1 MSEILNR
8 DMKILVAMITS
19 EIRSRED
26 KKEKWAQFKK
36 DHREDLR
43 VLLGLPDRSDINP
56 GTLMGFDI
64 DAENQHI
71 LLNYSSEAHNILH
84 EVDGGWTPMLRQ
96 MRGLIYS
103 YGEPGDGASIK
114 LISRGFEKFFNANE
128 LPENTYDALREQHGN
143 GSFLARYKAD
153 GHMIEYFVD
162 KGKLFATTRGKL
174 GTASAV
180 EALTMFDI
188 REFNEISSHFG
199 GELMPLIVELV
210 TPSTEV
216 HVDYEGEEKLY
227 LLAAYDIHGNKLS
240 LDQLEYIAEVCSD
253 KFTIPY
259 CKSFTLD
266 EMIEEINDRSVQ
278 NNEGWVMDFN
288 GQLIKFKY
296 ISYIGRMVESKL
308 SYKYIMNCI
317 RNDRLDK
324 MLFTLPEEIRD
335 HAYDMVKEVE
345 DICQN
350 ASSYKPLYAL
360 HSEREGGESYFR
372 TVCRMFWKEIYNTK
386 HSLPIMMVA

>member
-1 MSEILNR
+1 
-8 DMKILVAMITS
+8 MKILVAMITN

-36 DHREDLR
+36 DHREELR
-43 VLLGLPDRSDINP
+43 ILLDLPDREDVNP

-64 DAENQHI
+64 DEENQHI

-84 EVDGGWTPMLRQ
+84 DIPGGWSPMLRQ

-128 LPENTYDALREQHGN
+128 LPENTYDALREKHGDERY
-143 GSFLARYKAD
+143 LARYKAD
-153 GHMIEYFVD
+153 GHMIEYFAD

-174 GTASAV
+174 GTASAL
-180 EALTMFDI
+180 EALTMFSI
-188 REFNEISSHFG
+188 EEFNHISSCFG
-199 GELMPLIVELV
+199 DDLMSIIVELV
-210 TPSTEV
+210 TPNTEV
-216 HVDYEGEEKLY
+216 HVDYEGQETLY
-227 LLAAYDIHGNKLS
+227 LLAAYDKQGNKLS
-240 LDQLEYIAEVCSD
+240 LPQVEFIAEKCSD
-253 KFTIPY
+253 KFTIPFA
-259 CKSFTLD
+259 KEFTLD
-266 EMIEEINDRSVQ
+266 EMIAEINDRSVQ

-324 MLFTLPEEIRD
+324 MLFTLPEEIRE
-335 HAYDMVKEVE
+335 HAYAMVNEVE
-345 DICQN
+345 TICQN
-350 ASSYKPLYAL
+350 ATSYKPLYSL
-360 HSEREGGESYFR
+360 HNEREGGESYFR
-372 TVCRMFWKEIYNTK
+372 TVCRQFWKEIYNTK
-386 HSLPIMMVA
+386 NTLPIMMVA

>member
-1 MSEILNR
+1 MNNILQN

-26 KKEKWAQFKK
+26 KKQKWAQFKR
-36 DHREDLR
+36 DHREELR
-43 VLLGLPDRSDINP
+43 VLFELPERDDINP

-64 DAENQHI
+64 DEENQHI

-84 EVDGGWTPMLRQ
+84 DIDGGWSPMLRQ

-103 YGEPGDGASIK
+103 YGQPGDGSAIK

-128 LPENTYDALREQHGN
+128 LPENTYDALRETHGDKKY
-143 GSFLARYKAD
+143 SARYKAD

-174 GTASAV
+174 GTASAL
-180 EALTMFDI
+180 EALTMFTI
-188 REFNEISSHFG
+188 EEFNHINSCFG
-199 GELMPLIVELV
+199 DDLMSIIVELV
-210 TPSTEV
+210 TPNTEV
-216 HVDYEGEEKLY
+216 HVDYEGQETLY
-227 LLAAYDIHGNKLS
+227 LLAAYDKQGIKLS
-240 LDQLEYIAEVCSD
+240 LPQVEFIAEKCSD
-253 KFTIPY
+253 KFTIPFA
-259 CKSFTLD
+259 KEFTLD
-266 EMIEEINDRSVQ
+266 EMIAEINDRTVQ

-324 MLFTLPEEIRD
+324 MLFTLPEEIRE
-335 HAYDMVKEVE
+335 HAYAMVSEVE
-345 DICQN
+345 TICQN

-360 HSEREGGESYFR
+360 HNEREGGESYFR
-372 TVCRMFWKEIYNTK
+372 TVCRQFWKEIYNTSQ
-386 HSLPIMMVA
+386 SLQSLHAV